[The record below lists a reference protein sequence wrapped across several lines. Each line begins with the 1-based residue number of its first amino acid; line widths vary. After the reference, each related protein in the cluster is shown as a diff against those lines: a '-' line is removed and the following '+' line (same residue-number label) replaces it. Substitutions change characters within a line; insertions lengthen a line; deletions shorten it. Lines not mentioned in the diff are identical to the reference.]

1 MKMVDKIVDVLKQMD
16 MTALQIQQATGITNI
31 KPLLWHLFKTNRVFK
46 YKKIK
51 ENYIKGPKSVY
62 VYSLNMPLILETET
76 VTEAANQDAQA
87 A

>member
-1 MKMVDKIVDVLKQMD
+1 MVEKIVDVLQQMD
-16 MTALQIQQATGITNI
+16 MTALQIQQATGINNI
-31 KPLLWHLFKTNRVFK
+31 KPLLWHLSKNNRVFK

-51 ENYIKGPKSVY
+51 ENYIKGPRSVY
-62 VYSLNMPLILETET
+62 IYSLNKPLTLETET

>member
-1 MKMVDKIVDVLKQMD
+1 MKMVEKIVDVLQQMD
-16 MTALQIQQATGITNI
+16 MTALQIQQATGINNI
-31 KPLLWHLFKTNRVFK
+31 KPLLWHLSKNNRVFK

-51 ENYIKGPKSVY
+51 ENYIKGPRSVY
-62 VYSLNMPLILETET
+62 IYSLNKPLTLETET